1 MVAMQYSILLVPG
14 VVVVPHVAV
23 SLVSMPIV
31 EPHMVVRLVAWSS
44 PTNVSTGPNSTLR
57 SVSLDSKCFEISNSL
72 GFSWVRTPEATK
84 LENKMFRYFIFQ
96 VRWSEKKG

>member
-14 VVVVPHVAV
+14 VVVVSHVAT
-23 SLVSMPIV
+23 SLVSQPIFV
-31 EPHMVVRLVAWSS
+31 LHMAMLLVAWSS

-72 GFSWVRTPEATK
+72 GFSWVRTPEATSTSSR
-84 LENKMFRYFIFQ
+84 EQNVQIFHI
-96 VRWSEKKG
+96 SGYME